1 LATPTIQAWNKPGHM
16 TSAAIAYADLTERNP
31 GVIVKVIE
39 DLKKHAHFESKWVD
53 NLSQVP
59 ADDRDLY
66 LFMLAAQWSD
76 DVRKKYPE
84 YDRPR

>member
-1 LATPTIQAWNKPGHM
+1 M
-16 TSAAIAYADLTERNP
+16 TSAAIAQADLTERNAD
-31 GVIVKVIE
+31 VIMKVVE
-39 DLKKHAHFESKWVD
+39 VLKKHLHFESKWAD